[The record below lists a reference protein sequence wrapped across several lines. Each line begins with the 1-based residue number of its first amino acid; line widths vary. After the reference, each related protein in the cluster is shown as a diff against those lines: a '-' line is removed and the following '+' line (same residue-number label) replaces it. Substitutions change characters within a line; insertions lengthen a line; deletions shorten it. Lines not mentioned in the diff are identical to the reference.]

1 MRSLRSFIICV
12 VALFASFLAEGVAFA
27 QYDVT
32 NSRISQLAD
41 SALVDILNSE
51 SRMADKWIDDMLTAA
66 TDSDMI
72 YVARSLRSC
81 VKASN
86 GDNTGQPDIL
96 KSVSHF
102 TYRKDNT
109 AQIGLAVSYCALGY
123 FDYESSSSPNDIHFK
138 KAERIAKEIGHQ
150 RLEALSVAF
159 RTQMYMRSLRY
170 IEALYCARGLLTASH
185 KAGYQDLELLSRL
198 YMLRIYSDVR
208 MESAVTIAANV
219 IKDNPLFNADPVYS
233 ATFSKLMAIECIRSG
248 NFSKANVHSWNA
260 YRVANQYGFSN
271 IERWSRTFIRAIT
284 LYHAGHI
291 TEAKVLADS
300 CSKHANLVAS
310 RTLTPFESSYSLAFL
325 RAQIAQAMGRTADVR
340 DYLAHAN
347 VPKEIMQ
354 SYDFV
359 SQYYALVEQNAV
371 GLGDYATARA
381 AVISADSV
389 NKHEQLVN
397 MRILCKDIWISTQ
410 EDTLI
415 VNRRRTAYAAQDKA
429 ESRQVIV
436 DALVLISL
444 ALALTSIVYGAVRLR
459 RKERLA
465 HESDLQ
471 FNEQL
476 AAEIDNS
483 TKMIEDQNA
492 LISKRNLDLA
502 ASRTYTKRMQRG
514 IWPNPEKLTT
524 MGMPFS
530 FVLRGTTE
538 AISSCFYWYRR
549 VGDTIIVCCA
559 DAGFGNSVPG
569 AMLSV
574 VGLTTFNDAV
584 SKLTDPKR
592 AAELLHL
599 VDANFTACLPDKE
612 WRGGISTS
620 VAIVDMAERTV
631 DVACASANALVI
643 TKGVA
648 SSVSD
653 SFGKVGRFSDSDHV
667 VKDHKFNYTK
677 GDSVF
682 LFTKSF
688 VDVTNVYG
696 EHLGTDRL
704 KAIFKR
710 SVKLPPTL
718 YHDAILNEIMSW
730 RSSRPL
736 NDDVLLVGF
745 TLP

>member
-1 MRSLRSFIICV
+1 MSRLRSFVICI
-12 VALFASFLAEGVAFA
+12 VALFALFGARGTAFA
-27 QYDVT
+27 QYDLA
-32 NSRISQLAD
+32 NERITQLSD
-41 SALVDILNSE
+41 SALVDILNCE
-51 SRMADKWIDDMLTAA
+51 SRMAETWIDKMMTAA
-66 TDSDMI
+66 TDSDMVYI
-72 YVARSLRSC
+72 SRCLRSC

-86 GDNTGQPDIL
+86 GDNSGKPDIV
-96 KSVSHF
+96 KSVNHF

-109 AQIGLAVSYCALGY
+109 AQVGLAVSYCALGY
-123 FDYESSSSPNDIHFK
+123 FDYESTSAPNDIHFK
-138 KAERIAKEIGHQ
+138 KAERIAKEIGNQ
-150 RLEALSVAF
+150 RIEALAIAF
-159 RTQMYMRSLRY
+159 RTQMYIRSLRY
-170 IEALYCARGLLTASH
+170 IEALYCARALQSLS
-185 KAGYQDLELLSRL
+185 AGAGFDDLELIARL
-198 YMLRIYSDVR
+198 DMLRIYSDVR
-208 MESAVTIAANV
+208 MESAVTLAANV
-219 IKDNPLFNADPVYS
+219 IKANTLFNADPVYS

-260 YRVANQYGFSN
+260 FRVANQYGFSN
-271 IERWSRTFIRAIT
+271 IERWSRTFIRAVT

-291 TEAKVLADS
+291 SEAKALSDS
-300 CSKHANLVAS
+300 CQKYSYLVSS

-325 RAQIAQAMGRTADVR
+325 RAQIAQAMGNTAAVKN
-340 DYLAHAN
+340 YLDHADI
-347 VPKEIMQ
+347 PKEIMQ

-371 GLGDYATARA
+371 GLGDYRTARA

-410 EDTLI
+410 EDTL
-415 VNRRRTAYAAQDKA
+415 VMNRRRTVLAAQDKA
-429 ESRQVIV
+429 ENRQIYV

-514 IWPNPEKLTT
+514 IWPNPEKLTS

-574 VGLTTFNDAV
+574 VGLTTFNGAV
-584 SKLTDPKR
+584 SKLSEPKS
-592 AAELLHL
+592 AADLLHL
-599 VDANFTACLPDKE
+599 VDANFSACLPDKE

-620 VAIVDMAERTV
+620 VAIVDMANRTV

-667 VKDHKFNYTK
+667 VKDHKFNYAK

-688 VDVTNVYG
+688 VDVTNVSG

-718 YHDAILNEIMSW
+718 YHDAIMNEIMSW